1 MSGYFIKMYVL
12 YIFVCVLYNKM
23 LQKTSLQVSWKDD
36 EGGQSLETGKEIK
49 MVTIIQVRE
58 ESLSGVLGNRTETEN
73 GDRELLRSEVL
84 EKKKKKR
91 LGPRDPLEMETKGK
105 ASVEIDCKI
114 FYVSSLRNWVIGGEN
129 TKKSRQCSF

>member
-1 MSGYFIKMYVL
+1 MG
-12 YIFVCVLYNKM
+12 
-23 LQKTSLQVSWKDD
+23 SLV
-36 EGGQSLETGKEIK
+36 TG
-49 MVTIIQVRE
+49 
-58 ESLSGVLGNRTETEN
+58 TEAEK
-73 GDRELLRSEVL
+73 GDQELLRSEVL